1 MKSRPWL
8 PLAVLLGLASGAYA
22 QPYGY
27 APPAGPFGSAPPMQP
42 GPQTAA
48 PTSGTEA
55 APVDPRQAMRERLA
69 NSPMVQASNTLK
81 EGMDKLREFLGQE
94 EVPNKLQ
101 VAAFL
106 DKEIAPYFDFDYMAK
121 WVAGPSYGRMSPE
134 QRKAMASRLE
144 ASFLGGLSSHLAS
157 YEGQQVRMLRPRM
170 GPRGAVSVNVGIS
183 SSGCTR
189 PRTAGRSTTWWPT
202 GAAPRPTTGCSSSA
216 RARTRR
222 GSEGRD
228 FSRSQGRDPRR
239 WGGRDS
245 PPERCSGD
253 KCPHLWGS

>member
-27 APPAGPFGSAPPMQP
+27 APPAGPYGSAPPMQP
-42 GPQTAA
+42 GSQAAA
-48 PTSGTEA
+48 PMPGTEA
-55 APVDPRQAMRERLA
+55 AQVDPRQAMRERLA

-81 EGMDKLREFLGQE
+81 EGMDKLLTFMGQE

-144 ASFLGGLSSHLAS
+144 ASFLAGLSSQLAK
-157 YEGQQVRMLRPRM
+157 YEGQQVRILRPRM
-170 GPRGAVSVNVGIS
+170 GPRGAVSVNVGIL
-183 SSGCTR
+183 R
-189 PRTAGRSTTWWPT
+189 PGTYPAKLQFRMYKAEGGWKVYDVVAGGRS
-202 GAAPRPTTGCSSSA
+202 AASYYRVQFQRAGKNPA
-216 RARTRR
+216 R
-222 GSEGRD
+222 
-228 FSRSQGRDPRR
+228 F
-239 WGGRDS
+239 
-245 PPERCSGD
+245 
-253 KCPHLWGS
+253 